1 MYQGNLLPCG
11 VFIIGVVP
19 AAPDSSHAD
28 IVIGMRRALICVIAA
43 LGATVGPAAAAAT
56 AATQTNKAPSARRIR
71 NAVSHAKHSQDL
83 WATVNV
89 CTVKRKGGV
98 MGVRGQMPSLG
109 FSATLSMTVH
119 LQQWSAAR
127 KAFVRV
133 PGATATHTTHLG
145 VVSSGLHQGGAVF
158 PFTADPGRLNATV
171 TFTWTR
177 AGKVI
182 GRTTRTTTG
191 GHPSANYGRPAHHS
205 AASCTIG

>member
-1 MYQGNLLPCG
+1 
-11 VFIIGVVP
+11 
-19 AAPDSSHAD
+19 
-28 IVIGMRRALICVIAA
+28 MRRALIGVIVA
-43 LGATVGPAAAAAT
+43 LGTAVGPTAAT
-56 AATQTNKAPSARRIR
+56 ATTTTRTDKAPSPKRIR
-71 NAVSHAKHSQDL
+71 NAVSHAERSRDL

-109 FSATLSMTVH
+109 FSATLSMTIR
-119 LQQWSAAR
+119 LQQWSTRR

-133 PGATATHTTHLG
+133 PGSTATHTTHLG
-145 VVSSGLHQGGAVF
+145 AVTSGLHQGGAVF

-177 AGKVI
+177 AGKVL

-205 AASCTIG
+205 AASCTID

>member
-1 MYQGNLLPCG
+1 
-11 VFIIGVVP
+11 
-19 AAPDSSHAD
+19 
-28 IVIGMRRALICVIAA
+28 MRRALIGVIAA
-43 LGATVGPAAAAAT
+43 LAATVGPAAAAAT
-56 AATQTNKAPSARRIR
+56 ATATTKGPSAARVRA
-71 NAVSHAKHSQDL
+71 AVSAAKHSRYL

-89 CTVKRKGGV
+89 CTTRPKGGV
-98 MGVRGQMPSLG
+98 MGVRGQMPALG
-109 FSATLSMTVH
+109 FSSTLAMTVR

-145 VVSSGLHQGGAVF
+145 VVTSGLHQGGAVF
-158 PFTADPGRLNATV
+158 PFSADPGRLNATV

-177 AGKVI
+177 AGKVL